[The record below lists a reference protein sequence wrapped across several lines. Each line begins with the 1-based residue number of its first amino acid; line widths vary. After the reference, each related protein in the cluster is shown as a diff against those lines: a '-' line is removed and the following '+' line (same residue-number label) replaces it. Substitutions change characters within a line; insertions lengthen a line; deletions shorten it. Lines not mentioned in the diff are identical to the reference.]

1 MPFEEIEEEVHFAI
15 KGIITKEEF
24 QRFKSLGILQIELLR
39 LNGSKETELSEIND
53 EIERKVLICLHE
65 YIQEAHKRKNMLD
78 EAYIKYN
85 TEIKKQE
92 EAIQEMQKKLESL
105 SVFSIS
111 KKKEL
116 KNIISDLQ
124 YNLENYKIKNE
135 PINLKRSFD
144 NMFL

>member
-1 MPFEEIEEEVHFAI
+1 M
-15 KGIITKEEF
+15 
-24 QRFKSLGILQIELLR
+24 
-39 LNGSKETELSEIND
+39 N
-53 EIERKVLICLHE
+53 
-65 YIQEAHKRKNMLD
+65 IQEAHKRKNMLD